1 MQLYFYNENFRN
13 IINQYTLSEEQ
24 LCYTGL
30 PKKLVKLSS
39 EDSNRH
45 SILAMKDNE
54 LVTFFVLHKND
65 GVKPYTNNEK
75 SILIRAFS
83 TDFHHQGKGYAKQVL
98 KILPDFVRNNFLG
111 INKIILAVNVKNV
124 AAQSLYK
131 KCGFCDN
138 GVRRMGR
145 KGELIIMS
153 YNL

>member
-54 LVTFFVLHKND
+54 LVTFFILHKND
-65 GVKPYTNNEK
+65 GVKPYT
-75 SILIRAFS
+75 
-83 TDFHHQGKGYAKQVL
+83 
-98 KILPDFVRNNFLG
+98 
-111 INKIILAVNVKNV
+111 
-124 AAQSLYK
+124 
-131 KCGFCDN
+131 
-138 GVRRMGR
+138 
-145 KGELIIMS
+145 
-153 YNL
+153 

>member
-39 EDSNRH
+39 EDSDRH

-83 TDFHHQGKGYAKQVL
+83 TDFHHQGKDMQ
-98 KILPDFVRNNFLG
+98 
-111 INKIILAVNVKNV
+111 NKL
-124 AAQSLYK
+124 
-131 KCGFCDN
+131 
-138 GVRRMGR
+138 
-145 KGELIIMS
+145 
-153 YNL
+153 

>member
-13 IINQYTLSEEQ
+13 IINQYTFSEGQ

-65 GVKPYTNNEK
+65 GVKPYTNNEN

-83 TDFHHQGKGYAKQVL
+83 TDFHHQGKGYAKQAL

-111 INKIILAVNVKNV
+111 INEIILAVNVKNV